1 MKKPEKQSMIDLLQ
15 GKFARSNLAVVAEFS
30 GMSVTELQ
38 EVKNRLR
45 AASGEFKVV
54 KNTLAARAVV
64 GTPVAALRP
73 HLKGQMAVAFGYG
86 DPVAAA
92 QALKQI
98 SGKQKKLKLMAGVME
113 GQVIDLPGLSRI
125 ADLPSRP
132 VLYGQL
138 VNRMKSPLF
147 NLAGGLRAIVSKW
160 VRTLAAVH
168 EKRSASSSPDGLPR

>member
-1 MKKPEKQSMIDLLQ
+1 MKKPEKQRATDLLQ
-15 GKFARSNLAVVAEFS
+15 EKFVRSNLAVVAEFS
-30 GMSVTELQ
+30 GMNVAEMQ

-73 HLKGQMAVAFGYG
+73 YFKEQTAVAFGYG
-86 DPVAAA
+86 DPVGAA

-98 SGKQKKLKLMAGVME
+98 SEKQKKLKIMAGVME

-138 VNRMKSPLF
+138 VSRMKSPFF
-147 NLAGGLRAIVSKW
+147 NLTGGLLAIVSKW

-168 EKRSASSSPDGLPR
+168 AKRRAS

>member
-1 MKKPEKQSMIDLLQ
+1 MKKPEKQSAIDLLQ
-15 GKFARSNLAVVAEFS
+15 GKFVRSNLAVVAEFS
-30 GMSVTELQ
+30 GMSVPELQ

-45 AASGEFKVV
+45 AASGEFRVV
-54 KNTLAARAVV
+54 KNTLAARAAA
-64 GTPVAALRP
+64 GTHVAALRP
-73 HLKGQMAVAFGYG
+73 YFKGQMAVAFGYG
-86 DPVAAA
+86 DPVGTA

-98 SGKQKKLKLMAGVME
+98 AGKQKKLKVKVGMME

-138 VNRMKSPLF
+138 VSRMKSPLF
-147 NLAGGLRAIVSKW
+147 NLAGGLQAIVSKW

-168 EKRSASSSPDGLPR
+168 EKRSASS